1 MYIVPTCIHT
11 QRHRHN
17 NSKTILII
25 MIQKKIV
32 QWSLLL
38 QLIEYKLLYFCSL
51 PLTLCRYLY
60 LALFSLCDRFCSD
73 GPVISL
79 FASVSFSTSPFHC
92 RSPFSLFFSLSPISS
107 TISLFWYAHTQAS
120 GRATAFRKSHRQW
133 KGKITW
139 RVVFFLW

>member
-38 QLIEYKLLYFCSL
+38 QLIEYKLLHFFSL
-51 PLTLCRYLY
+51 PLTLCRSLSI
-60 LALFSLCDRFCSD
+60 LLSFPFATGFVPMVPLFHFL
-73 GPVISL
+73 PL
-79 FASVSFSTSPFHC
+79 FLFLHPLFTADLPFLSFSRFLPFH
-92 RSPFSLFFSLSPISS
+92 PLFLYFGTLIYIP
-107 TISLFWYAHTQAS
+107 
-120 GRATAFRKSHRQW
+120 RQVEEPPHFENHIDNE
-133 KGKITW
+133 KAK
-139 RVVFFLW
+139 

>member
-1 MYIVPTCIHT
+1 MHT
-11 QRHRHN
+11 HTETQTQQQQNHFN
-17 NSKTILII
+17 NHDT
-25 MIQKKIV
+25 KKIV

-51 PLTLCRYLY
+51 PLTLCRSLY

-107 TISLFWYAHTQAS
+107 TISLFWYAHIYTQAS
-120 GRATAFRKSHRQW
+120 GRATAFRESHRQW

-139 RVVFFLW
+139 KVVFFCDNRKW